1 MKKINVK
8 DMGKKFL
15 VGLGL
20 SAFMLGIGGVT
31 HADSLKERQAK
42 EIEQRLVLNQ
52 ASKNGLKLISSEE
65 AKEIAIKT
73 AEINSTEVQYIKV
86 KLEQEDD
93 YKIVKG
99 KKIQYVYEVEFLH
112 NGFEYDFDI
121 DAETKEVLK
130 SKVEP
135 WND

>member
-31 HADSLKERQAK
+31 YADSLKERQAK

-73 AEINSTEVQYIKV
+73 AEINLTEVQYIKV

-93 YKIVKG
+93 YKIVKENS
-99 KKIQYVYEVEFLH
+99 IC
-112 NGFEYDFDI
+112 I
-121 DAETKEVLK
+121 
-130 SKVEP
+130 
-135 WND
+135 

>member
-20 SAFMLGIGGVT
+20 SAFILGIGGAT
-31 HADSLKERQAK
+31 YADSLKERQAK

-73 AEINSTEVQYIKV
+73 AEINSIEVQYIKV

-130 SKVEP
+130 SKVES

>member
-20 SAFMLGIGGVT
+20 SAFILGIGGAT
-31 HADSLKERQAK
+31 YADSLKERQVK

-93 YKIVKG
+93 YKIIKG

>member
-31 HADSLKERQAK
+31 YADSLKERQAK

-52 ASKNGLKLISSEE
+52 ASKNGMYNFWCWYLKVL
-65 AKEIAIKT
+65 T
-73 AEINSTEVQYIKV
+73 PFFTF
-86 KLEQEDD
+86 
-93 YKIVKG
+93 YKK
-99 KKIQYVYEVEFLH
+99 
-112 NGFEYDFDI
+112 
-121 DAETKEVLK
+121 
-130 SKVEP
+130 
-135 WND
+135 

>member
-20 SAFMLGIGGVT
+20 SAFILGIGGAT
-31 HADSLKERQAK
+31 YADSLKERQAK

-93 YKIVKG
+93 YKIIKR
-99 KKIQYVYEVEFLH
+99 K
-112 NGFEYDFDI
+112 
-121 DAETKEVLK
+121 
-130 SKVEP
+130 
-135 WND
+135 

>member
-20 SAFMLGIGGVT
+20 SAFILGIGGAT
-31 HADSLKERQAK
+31 YADFLKERQAK

>member
-31 HADSLKERQAK
+31 YADSLKERQAK
-42 EIEQRLVLNQ
+42 EIKQRLVLNQ

-65 AKEIAIKT
+65 AKEVAIKT
-73 AEINSTEVQYIKV
+73 AEINPTEVQYIKV

>member
-31 HADSLKERQAK
+31 YADSLKEIQAK

>member
-20 SAFMLGIGGVT
+20 SAFILGIGGAT
-31 HADSLKERQAK
+31 YADSLKERQ
-42 EIEQRLVLNQ
+42 
-52 ASKNGLKLISSEE
+52 

-93 YKIVKG
+93 YKIIKG